1 MKNLAMYMLLK
12 LAGKEPTAE
21 MVEESLK
28 ACEIEANNEICE
40 EIVSKME
47 GKNYEEV
54 IAEGKSKM
62 ATMTAAAAPVAAAAE
77 DKPAEEE
84 KKEKTEE
91 DEIIGGF
98 GFGDSSSSDDE
109 SSS

>member
-40 EIVSKME
+40 E
-47 GKNYEEV
+47 KN
-54 IAEGKSKM
+54 SHHR
-62 ATMTAAAAPVAAAAE
+62 AAGEACQAGIQ
-77 DKPAEEE
+77 K
-84 KKEKTEE
+84 
-91 DEIIGGF
+91 
-98 GFGDSSSSDDE
+98 
-109 SSS
+109 